1 MSCHPATLLAALALG
16 AGAKPAAPLTL
27 DTIRDVVHEHR
38 APIKQC
44 YESSAAKKKNLAGK
58 LVVRFVISDDGKVS
72 EAAIK
77 ESAIDDEGLKS
88 CIVALVKAWKFPK
101 PKHGPAA
108 INFPFQ
114 FGPPPKAPFPEPEP
128 VE

>member
-1 MSCHPATLLAALALG
+1 MLRLLAALALS
-16 AGAKPAAPLTL
+16 AGDKPAVPLTL

-38 APIKQC
+38 AQIRQC
-44 YESSAAKKKNLAGK
+44 YEASASRKKNVSGK
-58 LVVRFVISDDGKVS
+58 LVVHFVIGDDGKVS
-72 EAAIK
+72 ESSIK
-77 ESAIDDEGLKS
+77 ETTLEDEGLKTCVVS
-88 CIVALVKAWKFPK
+88 AVKGWKFPK

-114 FGPPPKAPFPEPEP
+114 FGPPAKAPFPEPEP

>member
-1 MSCHPATLLAALALG
+1 MLSLLSVLALG
-16 AGAKPAAPLTL
+16 AAAPLTL
-27 DTIRDVVHEHR
+27 DTIREVVHEHR
-38 APIKQC
+38 AQIRKC
-44 YESSAAKKKNLAGK
+44 YETSAAGKKNLGGK
-58 LVVRFVISDDGKVS
+58 VIVHFVISDAGTVS
-72 EAAIK
+72 QASIK
-77 ESAIDDEGLKS
+77 ETSLDDEALKT
-88 CIVALVKAWKFPK
+88 CVVTEVKTWKFPK